1 MAEGVWLLLGI
12 LALGIAGGNDV
23 VAAGAGI
30 LLVLKLTDVP
40 GVYAILERRALDLGV
55 LFLVVAILMPFATGE
70 VRHRDLASKLLSLPG
85 LAALVGGAV
94 AANLSGRGLDLLKHR
109 PDVMVGLI
117 LGTLLGV
124 AFLRGI
130 PVGPLNAAGLTAV
143 LLKLLERGR

>member
-1 MAEGVWLLLGI
+1 MAEGVWLLLAI

-30 LLVLKLTDVP
+30 LLVLKLTHVP
-40 GVYAILERRALDLGV
+40 GIYAILERRALDLGV
-55 LFLVVAILMPFATGE
+55 LFLVIAILMPFATGE
-70 VRHRDLASKLLSLPG
+70 IRHRDLASRLLTLPG

-109 PDVMVGLI
+109 PEVMVGLI